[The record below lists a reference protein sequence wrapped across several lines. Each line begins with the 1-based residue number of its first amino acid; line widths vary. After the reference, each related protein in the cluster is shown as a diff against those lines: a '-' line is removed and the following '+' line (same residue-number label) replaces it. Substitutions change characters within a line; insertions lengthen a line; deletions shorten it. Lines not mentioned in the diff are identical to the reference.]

1 MSLHPPTCNKA
12 QTIQCYEVIT
22 TISTGARMVPV
33 GGGNS
38 NNRYWFAIRTHMN
51 QDQWILEHC
60 GNCRVMLLLLIMLA
74 AISIQRVLTNIQI
87 YHFNSKSR
95 LSSTI
100 LFDLSVIII
109 KEF

>member
-1 MSLHPPTCNKA
+1 
-12 QTIQCYEVIT
+12 
-22 TISTGARMVPV
+22 MVPV

-74 AISIQRVLTNIQI
+74 AISIPRVITNTQV

-95 LSSTI
+95 PSITI